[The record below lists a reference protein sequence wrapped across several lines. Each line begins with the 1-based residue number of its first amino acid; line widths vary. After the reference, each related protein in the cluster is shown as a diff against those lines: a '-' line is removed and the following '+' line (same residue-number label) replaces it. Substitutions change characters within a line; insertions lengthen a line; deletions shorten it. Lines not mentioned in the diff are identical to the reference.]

1 MKTDMANRETINLL
15 FVCSRNQWRS
25 PTAENIYARRS
36 GVNVRSCGTSHNARR
51 TVSALD
57 VRWADIVFVMEDK
70 HKERL
75 VREFPTELKGKE
87 LHVLHISDTYKFMD
101 PELVSE
107 ISAGVDMIL
116 ARHLE

>member
-1 MKTDMANRETINLL
+1 VSNIANRESINLL

-25 PTAENIYARRS
+25 PTAENVYARRA
-36 GVNVRSCGTSHNARR
+36 GVNARSCGTSPNARR
-51 TVSALD
+51 TVSAQDL
-57 VRWADIVFVMEDK
+57 RWADLVFVMEDK

-75 VREFPTELKGKE
+75 LREFAVELRDKE
-87 LHVLHISDTYKFMD
+87 LHVLHISDSWKFMD

-107 ISAGVDMIL
+107 ITAGVDLIL